1 MLDDPARPDLLAAGA
16 GRLNAIER
24 AQIALVRRSFEPGLI
39 DKAIRVC
46 QRAFGSTWIH
56 YATRNLV
63 RVHGLERLPELD
75 RQCSYVCVANHRSFF
90 DLYVITSLLVRRGLP
105 HRIAFPVRAEFFYT
119 NPLGLFVNAVMSF
132 LAMYPPVFR
141 DRRRAALNVTS
152 LDELAYLIRR
162 GGVFV
167 GIHPEGT
174 RKRDDDPYTFLPARR
189 GVGRLIA
196 RTQATVL
203 PVFIHG
209 LLNDLP
215 RQVLSNFDGTGKP
228 VHVVFGAPIDFEDL
242 LTTADSPRLHQALA
256 DRCLESIGALGRE
269 ERRLREAESQT
280 STA

>member
-1 MLDDPARPDLLAAGA
+1 MLDDAARPDLLALGA
-16 GRLNAIER
+16 GRLSAIEK

-39 DKAIRVC
+39 DKSIRVC
-46 QRAFGSTWIH
+46 QRDIGSTWIH
-56 YATRNLV
+56 YSTRNLV

-75 RQCSYVCVANHRSFF
+75 PNRSFICVANHRSFF
-90 DLYVITSLLVRRGLP
+90 DLYVVTSLLVRCGLP
-105 HRIAFPVRAEFFYT
+105 HRILFPVRAEFFYT

-132 LAMYPPVFR
+132 LAMYPPLFR
-141 DRRRAALNVTS
+141 GRRRAALNLAS
-152 LDELAYLIRR
+152 LDELIYLVRR

-174 RKRDDDPYTFLPARR
+174 RKRDGDPYTFLPAQR

-196 RTQATVL
+196 RTQACVL

-215 RQVLSNFDGTGKP
+215 RQVRSNFDGTGKR
-228 VHVVFGAPIDFEDL
+228 VHVVFGEPVDFGDLFEAPE
-242 LTTADSPRLHQALA
+242 SPRLHQALA

-269 ERRLREAESQT
+269 ERRLREEDP
-280 STA
+280 